1 MNPPAPV
8 TTIVVFAA
16 EAMLLFSQ
24 IKVTVDKIKIKAAP
38 CDAVGSKS
46 MGTDQ
51 LRSCFLSAPPARQV
65 EASQFWNAI

>member
-24 IKVTVDKIKIKAAP
+24 ITVTVDKIKIKATQ
-38 CDAVGSKS
+38 CDVVGSKS
-46 MGTDQ
+46 IGD
-51 LRSCFLSAPPARQV
+51 
-65 EASQFWNAI
+65 